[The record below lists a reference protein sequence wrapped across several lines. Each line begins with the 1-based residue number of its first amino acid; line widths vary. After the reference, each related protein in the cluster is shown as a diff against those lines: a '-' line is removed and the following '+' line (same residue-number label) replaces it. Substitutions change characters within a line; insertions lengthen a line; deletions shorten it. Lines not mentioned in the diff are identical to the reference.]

1 MSDISSVLA
10 KDFPQLLELLTSAN
24 YILCLPEGKI
34 LKECDYDYSFF
45 SNSLLKFIDEHLCQV
60 GQEAEEMQS
69 LSGKNYIYK
78 DQKLVA
84 KDSQEVFKV
93 LVNDNCYVHG
103 SN

>member
-45 SNSLLKFIDEHLCQV
+45 SKLC
-60 GQEAEEMQS
+60 
-69 LSGKNYIYK
+69 
-78 DQKLVA
+78 
-84 KDSQEVFKV
+84 
-93 LVNDNCYVHG
+93 
-103 SN
+103 